1 MSEIPGVLPFQ
12 ASEGDDPQLAAQ
24 VAAMYA
30 ATPPADAGAADRC
43 ARAVL
48 AAGMHAPSRGVLGVL
63 RPRWWWGAAAA
74 VLLVAVTTKPWRA
87 RAVVGLSDSA
97 STGVIQPSG
106 VVTQIEG
113 TEAVRFELKLPAT
126 ARAVNIV
133 GDFNSWDEK
142 ATPMTRADGK
152 DTWAVQVPLSPG
164 RYVYA
169 FVVDGT
175 RWLVDPL
182 APQVADAGFG
192 PSSAVIVEGGPQ

>member
-12 ASEGDDPQLAAQ
+12 APEGDDAELAGM
-24 VAAMYA
+24 VSAMYA
-30 ATPPADAGAADRC
+30 ATPPADSGAAERC

-48 AAGMHAPSRGVLGVL
+48 ADGMHAPSRGGLGVL

-74 VLLVAVTTKPWRA
+74 VLLVAVTAKPWRA
-87 RAVVGLSDSA
+87 RAVVGRADSA
-97 STGVIQPSG
+97 AAGVAQPSG
-106 VVTQIEG
+106 AVTQVAG
-113 TEAVRFELKLPAT
+113 SEAVRFELKLPAD
-126 ARAVNIV
+126 AGAVNIV

-142 ATPMTRADGK
+142 ATPMTRTRGN
-152 DTWAVQVPLSPG
+152 DTWTVQVPLSPG